1 MKNDNSKYL
10 IVCDLDGSLLNDD
23 RQIPETTINYFKK
36 LNKSG
41 FNIVLA
47 SGRPMKNV
55 FYFYKKIGL
64 KTPIIS
70 SNGLCIKFQDSK
82 NKDVTF
88 FFDNKNISD
97 ILSAVEK
104 KVDIKNVF
112 FSTED
117 HNYFVKK
124 NNIPSFWKL
133 NMKNEFLPIEKIF
146 KKNIVNFIFEL
157 ENKNIDEKK
166 IKKILS
172 PFKKN
177 KVCFWVG
184 IYKGFFEIYNI
195 VSSKYKAIINI
206 SKKLKIKPDNIFA
219 FGNDFND
226 IEFLMKLKNAYAM
239 KNSSDEIKKKSHLI
253 TKFDNNN
260 SGIEKELKTILKN
273 LK

>member
-157 ENKNIDEKK
+157 EDKNIDEKK

>member
-1 MKNDNSKYL
+1 MKSDNSKYL
-10 IVCDLDGSLLNDD
+10 IVCDLDGSLLDD
-23 RQIPETTINYFKK
+23 NRKIPKTTINYFKK

-47 SGRPMKNV
+47 SGRPLKNV

-82 NKDVTF
+82 NKDVIF

-97 ILSAVEK
+97 ILSTVEK
-104 KVDIKNVF
+104 KVGIKNVF

-133 NMKNEFLPIEKIF
+133 NMKNEFLPIEKIL

-157 ENKNIDEKK
+157 EDKNIDEKK

-184 IYKGFFEIYNI
+184 IYKGFFEIYNV
-195 VSSKYKAIINI
+195 VSNKYKAIINI

-260 SGIEKELKTILKN
+260 FGIERELKTILKN